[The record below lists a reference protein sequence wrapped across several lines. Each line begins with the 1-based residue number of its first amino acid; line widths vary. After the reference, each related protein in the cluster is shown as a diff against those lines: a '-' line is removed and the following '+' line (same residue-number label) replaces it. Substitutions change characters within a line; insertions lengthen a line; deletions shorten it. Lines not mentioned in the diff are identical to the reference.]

1 MTNKRNEESVKE
13 RLMARVDLQ
22 SMEKIERLGKSGNE
36 GDQIKALTIFEN
48 TYPKLPIKRARDF
61 IDEMKKS
68 ENEEVKQ
75 QAGEV
80 YEKTVKVYLEKLSE
94 SLRSFTEVYRNSFQ
108 ILIPRLNEISNS
120 FLISKQ
126 FAKLLNESLEMP
138 IKSIS
143 KSLTAEYIKPL
154 KTISETVGKQLTTM
168 RYGSPILETISYA
181 APLIEKRDSEATL
194 GQILKRDPD
203 DIRSD
208 LEKVID
214 TEEDVIFN
222 QDGYRFLYDLERFLR
237 GLIQRRIIEP
247 YSGITENKIPKD
259 ILDEW
264 GRRKNDEENNV
275 LVDSGHE
282 LIDYSDFTDL
292 KRIFEKGK
300 NLSEFSDLA
309 NGEELRGLISKLH
322 ELDPI
327 RKKIA
332 HSRPLSKRE
341 FDKLKM
347 YAEDIFRIFFIT

>member
-222 QDGYRFLYDLERFLR
+222 
-237 GLIQRRIIEP
+237 
-247 YSGITENKIPKD
+247 
-259 ILDEW
+259 
-264 GRRKNDEENNV
+264 
-275 LVDSGHE
+275 
-282 LIDYSDFTDL
+282 
-292 KRIFEKGK
+292 
-300 NLSEFSDLA
+300 
-309 NGEELRGLISKLH
+309 
-322 ELDPI
+322 
-327 RKKIA
+327 
-332 HSRPLSKRE
+332 
-341 FDKLKM
+341 
-347 YAEDIFRIFFIT
+347 